1 MTRRI
6 LVPLD
11 GSVTAEAVLPYA
23 ASLARATDASLL
35 LLRIVTP
42 GEVSQSL
49 FWKTT
54 IPAELRREWTEEAL
68 TRANVYLT
76 SVAERLRARDL
87 HVVFDVQPADDA
99 ATAIVSRAEH
109 EPDVRLSCNDNP
121 RLRRRSALGIRQR
134 CGKGVAC
141 HTDAVCSSCAQ
152 TEENTP
158 AVTEVPYRTICVPLD
173 GSPLAEQALATAQP
187 IAARIGATL
196 LLVCVVTGDDIAEA
210 REYLEGVAERLRA
223 DRFNVQTH
231 VVEGIPADQIIS
243 VAQTGHADLIVM
255 ATHGRT
261 GLRQIWLGS
270 VATKVVHSSELPVLL
285 VRAYQEED

>member
-23 ASLARATDASLL
+23 TSLARATDASLL
-35 LLRIVTP
+35 LLRIITP
-42 GEVSQSL
+42 GEIGQSL

-68 TRANVYLT
+68 TRANVYLA

-99 ATAIVSRAEH
+99 ATAIVARAEH
-109 EPDVRLSCNDNP
+109 ESEVRLIAMTTHGYGGA
-121 RLRRRSALGIRQR
+121 LRWAFGSVAAKVLHATPTPLLIVRSNG
-134 CGKGVAC
+134 GE
-141 HTDAVCSSCAQ
+141 HPS
-152 TEENTP
+152 
-158 AVTEVPYRTICVPLD
+158 VTEVPYRTICVPLD

-210 REYLEGVAERLRA
+210 RKYLEGVAQRLRA
-223 DRFNVQTH
+223 DRFNVQSH
-231 VVEGIPADQIIS
+231 VVEGIPADQIIY
-243 VAQTGHADLIVM
+243 VAQTSHADLIVM

-261 GLRQIWLGS
+261 GLRHLWLGS
-270 VATKVVHSSELPVLL
+270 VATRVVHSAELPVLL
-285 VRAYQEED
+285 VRVHQEEG

>member
-1 MTRRI
+1 MIHRI

-11 GSVTAEAVLPYA
+11 GSVTAEAILPHA

-54 IPAELRREWTEEAL
+54 IPEELRHAWTEEAL
-68 TRANVYLT
+68 TRANVYLA
-76 SVAERLRARDL
+76 SVAERLRAKGL
-87 HVVFDVQPADDA
+87 HVIFDVQPAEDA
-99 ATAIVSRAEH
+99 AAAIVTRAEH
-109 EPDVRLSCNDNP
+109 EPEVCLIAMTTHGYG
-121 RLRRRSALGIRQR
+121 SALRWAFGSVAAKVLHAAPTPLLVVRSN
-134 CGKGVAC
+134 GVE
-141 HTDAVCSSCAQ
+141 H
-152 TEENTP
+152 P
-158 AVTEVPYRTICVPLD
+158 AVTEVPYRTICVSLD

-210 REYLEGVAERLRA
+210 RKYLEGVAECLRA
-223 DRFNVQTH
+223 NRFNVRTR
-231 VVEGIPADQIIS
+231 VVEGIPADQIIY
-243 VAQTGHADLIVM
+243 VAQTEHADLIVM

-270 VATKVVHSSELPVLL
+270 VASKVVHRSELPVLL
-285 VRAYQEED
+285 VRAYQEEG

>member
-1 MTRRI
+1 MIHRI

-11 GSVTAEAVLPYA
+11 GSVTAEAILPYA
-23 ASLARATDASLL
+23 TSLARATDASLL

-68 TRANVYLT
+68 TRANVYLA

-99 ATAIVSRAEH
+99 ATAIVARAEH
-109 EPDVRLSCNDNP
+109 ESEVRLIAMTTHGYGGA
-121 RLRRRSALGIRQR
+121 LRWAFGSVAAKVLHATPTPLLIVRSNG
-134 CGKGVAC
+134 GE
-141 HTDAVCSSCAQ
+141 HPS
-152 TEENTP
+152 
-158 AVTEVPYRTICVPLD
+158 VTEVPYRTICVPLD

-210 REYLEGVAERLRA
+210 RKYLEGVAERLRA
-223 DRFNVQTH
+223 NRFDVQTR
-231 VVEGIPADQIIS
+231 VVEGIPADQIIY
-243 VAQTGHADLIVM
+243 VAQTEHADLIVM

-270 VATKVVHSSELPVLL
+270 VATKVVHSAELPVLL
-285 VRAYQEED
+285 VRAYQEEG

>member
-1 MTRRI
+1 MIHRI

-11 GSVTAEAVLPYA
+11 GSVTAEAILPYA
-23 ASLARATDASLL
+23 TSLARATDASLL

-68 TRANVYLT
+68 TRANVYLA

-99 ATAIVSRAEH
+99 ATAIVARAEH
-109 EPDVRLSCNDNP
+109 ESEVRLIAMTTHGYGGA
-121 RLRRRSALGIRQR
+121 LRWAFGSVAAKVLHATPTPLLIVRSNG
-134 CGKGVAC
+134 GE
-141 HTDAVCSSCAQ
+141 HPS
-152 TEENTP
+152 
-158 AVTEVPYRTICVPLD
+158 VTEVPYRTICVPLD

-210 REYLEGVAERLRA
+210 RKYLEGVAERLRA
-223 DRFNVQTH
+223 NRFDVQTR
-231 VVEGIPADQIIS
+231 VVEGIPADQIIY
-243 VAQTGHADLIVM
+243 VAQTEHADLIVM

-270 VATKVVHSSELPVLL
+270 VATKVVHSAELPVLL
-285 VRAYQEED
+285 VRVHQEEG

>member
-23 ASLARATDASLL
+23 TSLARAADASLL

-42 GEVSQSL
+42 GEIGQSL

-68 TRANVYLT
+68 TRANVYLA

-99 ATAIVSRAEH
+99 ATAIVARAEH
-109 EPDVRLSCNDNP
+109 ESEVRLIAMTTHGYGGA
-121 RLRRRSALGIRQR
+121 LRWAFGSVAAKVLHATPTPLLIVRSNG
-134 CGKGVAC
+134 GE
-141 HTDAVCSSCAQ
+141 HPS
-152 TEENTP
+152 
-158 AVTEVPYRTICVPLD
+158 VTEVTYRTICVPLD

-210 REYLEGVAERLRA
+210 RKYLEGVAQRLRA

-231 VVEGIPADQIIS
+231 VVEGIPADQIIY
-243 VAQTGHADLIVM
+243 VAQTEHADLIVM

-270 VATKVVHSSELPVLL
+270 VATKVVHSAELPVLL
-285 VRAYQEED
+285 VRAYQEEG

>member
-23 ASLARATDASLL
+23 TSLARAADASLL

-42 GEVSQSL
+42 GEIGQSL

-68 TRANVYLT
+68 TRANVYLA

-99 ATAIVSRAEH
+99 ATAIVARAEH
-109 EPDVRLSCNDNP
+109 ESEVRLIAMTTHGYGGA
-121 RLRRRSALGIRQR
+121 LRWAFGSVAAKVLHATPTPLLIVRSNG
-134 CGKGVAC
+134 GE
-141 HTDAVCSSCAQ
+141 HPS
-152 TEENTP
+152 
-158 AVTEVPYRTICVPLD
+158 VTEVTYRTICVPLD

-210 REYLEGVAERLRA
+210 RKYLEGVAQRLRA
-223 DRFNVQTH
+223 DRFNVQSH
-231 VVEGIPADQIIS
+231 VVEGIPADQIVY
-243 VAQTGHADLIVM
+243 VAQTDHADLIVM

-270 VATKVVHSSELPVLL
+270 VASKVVHRSELPVLL
-285 VRAYQEED
+285 VRAYQEEG